1 MVCELPHVQRR
12 NKNKE
17 KIMTET
23 LKEFTQRKQRE
34 LLVMQID
41 ERIIDAKARDSMK
54 SIDLAIERNR
64 KSEAALRASLK
75 SLELQMKAIS

>member
-1 MVCELPHVQRR
+1 
-12 NKNKE
+12 
-17 KIMTET
+17 MTET